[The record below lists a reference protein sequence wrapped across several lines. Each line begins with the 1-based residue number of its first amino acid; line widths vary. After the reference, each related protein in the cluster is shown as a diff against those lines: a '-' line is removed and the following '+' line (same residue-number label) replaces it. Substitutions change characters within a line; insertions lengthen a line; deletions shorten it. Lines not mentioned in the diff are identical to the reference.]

1 MARKFV
7 TTREAGLI
15 DGWIRELVQDFV
27 QQEVI
32 YYAISQEESRV
43 HDVYD
48 EAVYKEYLQPVRVN
62 ARVKFNQV
70 ATAAKGGA
78 LDSNYSLSVQLH
90 PDECRQRNVVPRE
103 GDFIEHGQVVFEITT
118 VGYTQPVFGQ
128 IDNKIDYELTCV
140 PSREGQFK
148 VDSSRIDGIDNTH
161 PVEHP
166 LVRTLGEATSTGPS
180 EQERRAFRTLGDD
193 L

>member
-7 TTREAGLI
+7 TTRETALI
-15 DGWIRELVQDFV
+15 DGWVRELVQDFV
-27 QQEVI
+27 QQEIV
-32 YYAISQEESRV
+32 YYAISFEDSRV

-48 EAVYKEYLQPVRVN
+48 ESVLKEYLQPVRIN
-62 ARVKFNQV
+62 ARVKFDQV
-70 ATAAKGGA
+70 ATVAKGGT
-78 LDSNYSLSVQLH
+78 LDSNYQLQVQLH
-90 PDECRQRNVVPRE
+90 PEECRQRNVVPRE
-103 GDFIEHGQVVFEITT
+103 GDFIEFGQVVFEVTT

-128 IDNKIDYELTCV
+128 IDDRINYDLTCV

-166 LVRTLGEATSTGPS
+166 SV
-180 EQERRAFRTLGDD
+180 RTLGDD